1 MRFLHITLCAAA
13 VSVAAMLGS
22 CVHEMP
28 DDSRRERSVTLSV
41 HHAKD
46 WDRYEQ
52 TVSRADGPQ
61 YAARYHFKIF
71 KPGNLDT
78 PVKEVEF
85 TRADVT
91 RADFTAAISMPPGDY
106 VLHAWSDWADK
117 DSKKSCFF
125 DSSDFTNIV
134 YTEPYNGNN
143 ELRDAFRGVTSFTVE
158 ETLDAGY
165 SAGASLDMERPL
177 ARYEFVSTDLVE
189 FLEGEASR
197 GRFSFSRGD
206 SPVDIPSR
214 VPDFGDYTVRMI
226 YTGYMPSVFNNITNK
241 PVDSA
246 IGMSY
251 DARIDILNDSEAR
264 LGFDYVMVNGHES
277 SVAVA
282 LEIYD
287 PDGALIGKVNPVDV
301 LTKRSRNTVVK
312 GRFLTSKATGGV
324 GINPG
329 FNGEF
334 NIEIK

>member
-1 MRFLHITLCAAA
+1 MTVRATLH
-13 VSVAAMLGS
+13 AAMLSAAVMLAS

-28 DDSRRERSVTLSV
+28 EDSRRERAVTLSV
-41 HHAKD
+41 HHDKD

-52 TVSRADGPQ
+52 TVSRADDPR
-61 YAARYHFKIF
+61 YAARYHFQIF
-71 KPGNLDT
+71 KADDPGK
-78 PVKEVEF
+78 PVREVEF
-85 TRADVT
+85 TRGDVT
-91 RADFTAAISMPPGDY
+91 RGDFSTTLPMPPGDY

-117 DSKKSCFF
+117 DSKESYFF
-125 DSSDFTNIV
+125 DSSDFANIV

-158 ETLDAGY
+158 ETLDAEY
-165 SAGASLDMERPL
+165 SVVASLNMERPL
-177 ARYEFVSTDLVE
+177 ARYEFISTDLVE

-206 SPVDIPSR
+206 SPADIPSR
-214 VPDFGDYTVRMI
+214 VPDFGDYTVKMI
-226 YTGYMPSVFNNITNK
+226 YTGYMPSVFNNLTNK

-246 IGMSY
+246 TGMSY
-251 DARIDILNDSEAR
+251 EARIDILNDSEAR

-287 PDGALIGKVNPVDV
+287 PDGALIGRVSPVDV
-301 LTKRSRNTVVK
+301 STKRSRNTVVK

-329 FNGEF
+329 FDGEF